1 MRLPTAGILDAKRRC
16 PARVAAAVAALAL
29 AWTGVARAQLAPGMA
44 GTLTDA
50 AKVVPVAPVARPS
63 YMAPSIDPTFRTRLM
78 RITNDPGT
86 PVAPVPGVWGTDARH
101 VYSKQQAWNANG
113 KLLLVQNRKGAAK
126 SSPVILDGE
135 TYKPLFTPCETYDN
149 WDYRWHPSLDHANE
163 QICVNKAGTEL
174 MWFDV
179 VNCKKTRS
187 WKLPFPA
194 DYGIGSG
201 EGNVSADGRYVVIS
215 DSTRMVVVDMD
226 PRGPRLKPYPA
237 ARIGPVYTFDP
248 CSLSTRDPGFCPN
261 GNISISPSGRYIDFK
276 FGSGGVDCD
285 TLCDLHRIF
294 EVDSNLVIRPHNMA
308 ANSLRCGSFAARP
321 NGWVFPLKHADMAL
335 DPFDGNEDVLIGGRA
350 CPGSRIG
357 RTVKVRLRDGKVT
370 PLTDPD
376 NEASFM
382 HASARNTARPGWV
395 YVSYARGMFRKRF
408 SGEILAVKLDGSGR
422 VERFGHYHSTASI
435 YRSEAHPVP
444 SPDGRRVL
452 FASDWAEDCGS
463 GCGSKSVINDY
474 VYDARDT
481 SVVLLRP
488 QAKAPRPR

>member
-1 MRLPTAGILDAKRRC
+1 MRTLRPSVTA
-16 PARVAAAVAALAL
+16 ARTRHVVRHAVIVGGLAL
-29 AWTGVARAQLAPGMA
+29 LAGSARAQLPPGMT
-44 GTLTDA
+44 GTFTDSSRILA
-50 AKVVPVAPVARPS
+50 VAPAARPS
-63 YMAPSIDPTFRTRLM
+63 YLAPSVDPQFRVRLL

-86 PVAPVPGVWGTDARH
+86 PVAPVAGVWGTDARH
-101 VYSKQQAWNANG
+101 VYSKQQPWNATG
-113 KLLLVQNRKGAAK
+113 KLLSVQNRKGAAR
-126 SSPVILDGE
+126 SSPIILDGE
-135 TYKPLFTPCETYDN
+135 TYQPLFTPCDAYDN
-149 WDYRWHPSLDHANE
+149 WDYRWHPSPAHANE
-163 QICVNKAGTEL
+163 QIAVNKAGTEL

-179 VNCKKTRS
+179 VNCKKSRS

-226 PRGPRLKPYPA
+226 PRGPNAPAYPHR
-237 ARIGPVYTFDP
+237 RIGPVYTFDP
-248 CSLSTRDPGFCPN
+248 CSLSTRNPNFCPN
-261 GNISISPSGRYIDFK
+261 GNISISPSGRYIDLK

-294 EVDSNLVIRPHNMA
+294 EVDSGLVIRPHNMA
-308 ANSLRCGSFAARP
+308 SNSLRCGSFAARP

-350 CPGSRIG
+350 CPGSNLG

-370 PLTDPD
+370 PLTDPK

-395 YVSYARGMFRKRF
+395 YVSYARGMPGKRYN
-408 SGEILAVKLDGSGR
+408 GEILAVKLDGSGQ
-422 VERFGHYHSTASI
+422 VERFGFYHSTAKP
-435 YRSEAHPVP
+435 YRAEAHPVP
-444 SPDGRRVL
+444 SPDGRRVM
-452 FASDWAEDCGS
+452 FASDWADDCGA
-463 GCGSKSVINDY
+463 GCGSKDVINAY
-474 VYDARDT
+474 IYDARDT
-481 SVVLLRP
+481 TAAPRP